1 MDRIWWKVG
10 GREVDLFT
18 FGYEGKHHDSRVR
31 KTVELKIEATIGSVF
46 SGLGDTVSGAV
57 PHSLESLKALGR
69 KMKVKNIQAIHELPR
84 KPTFL
89 LYREERSQVIPKQC
103 LNGTGLRVLT
113 KEY

>member
-10 GREVDLFT
+10 GWEVDLFT

-46 SGLGDTVSGAV
+46 TGLGDTGSGAV

-69 KMKVKNIQAIHELPR
+69 KMKVKNIQAIHEFPR
-84 KPTFL
+84 KPTVL
-89 LYREERSQVIPKQC
+89 LTGRRGARWYQ
-103 LNGTGLRVLT
+103 NGV
-113 KEY
+113 